1 MNHRAIISMCPS
13 AIVEC
18 KAHELQIGDYFSY
31 PGSFKVYKV
40 MAHWKQCHD
49 MDDRIILTVNDG
61 GIRKGMRV
69 RLPATLHCRIHG
81 SFNHPPKD

>member
-1 MNHRAIISMCPS
+1 MNHRAIINMYPS

-40 MAHWKQCHD
+40 MAHWKQCPD
-49 MDDRIILTVNDG
+49 MGDKIKLTVTDG
-61 GIRKGMRV
+61 GIRDGMKI
-69 RLPATLHCRIHG
+69 RLPRMLTCRIHG
-81 SFNHPPKD
+81 SFNHPRQD